1 MKEGI
6 EMSAKIPAR
15 KQIIIAN
22 SQIIQDDSWPVQA
35 YIDGKEKYL
44 LLLALK
50 DEESAGPP
58 RKQPYNIS
66 KMSR

>member
-1 MKEGI
+1 
-6 EMSAKIPAR
+6 MSAKIPAR

-50 DEESAGPP
+50 DEESDVN
-58 RKQPYNIS
+58 YH
-66 KMSR
+66 